1 MLSLE
6 EYRTLANDEI
16 AAIPYPATPNG
27 LYEPIAYTMDLGGK
41 RLRPAL
47 VLMACEAMGGD
58 VKKAVKPAVGL
69 ELFHNFT
76 LLHDDVMDNADVRRG
91 KPTVHRRWNDN
102 TAILSGDAMLTMSS
116 QYVAQVD
123 PAVLPEM
130 MRLFNQTAMEI
141 YEGQQYDMDFEV
153 RNNVTIEE
161 YIDMIRLKTSVLIG
175 CACKMGAL
183 IAGASEANAQALY
196 ETGLYLGLAFQ
207 LQDDVLDV
215 WGDEATFGKAIGGD
229 IMNNKKT
236 FLLIGAMQK
245 AQGDDAN
252 ELRRWINNDY
262 ALRSEKVPA
271 VTALYERLGMR
282 EAADEAIK
290 RYDDMAFEALSKVEM
305 SDEAREAFVQ
315 LIKGLVGRKK

>member
-6 EYRTLANDEI
+6 EYRKLANDEI

-58 VKKAVKPAVGL
+58 VKKAIKPAVGL

-116 QYVAQVD
+116 QYVAQVE
-123 PAVLPEM
+123 PAVLPEI

-153 RNNVTIEE
+153 RNNVTLE
-161 YIDMIRLKTSVLIG
+161 
-175 CACKMGAL
+175 
-183 IAGASEANAQALY
+183 
-196 ETGLYLGLAFQ
+196 
-207 LQDDVLDV
+207 
-215 WGDEATFGKAIGGD
+215 
-229 IMNNKKT
+229 
-236 FLLIGAMQK
+236 
-245 AQGDDAN
+245 
-252 ELRRWINNDY
+252 
-262 ALRSEKVPA
+262 
-271 VTALYERLGMR
+271 
-282 EAADEAIK
+282 
-290 RYDDMAFEALSKVEM
+290 
-305 SDEAREAFVQ
+305 
-315 LIKGLVGRKK
+315 

>member
-6 EYRTLANDEI
+6 EYRKLAKDEI

-58 VKKAVKPAVGL
+58 VKKAIKPAVGL

-116 QYVAQVD
+116 QYVAQVE
-123 PAVLPEM
+123 PAVLPEI

-252 ELRRWINNDY
+252 ELRRWINNEY
-262 ALRSEKVPA
+262 ALRS
-271 VTALYERLGMR
+271 
-282 EAADEAIK
+282 
-290 RYDDMAFEALSKVEM
+290 LS
-305 SDEAREAFVQ
+305 
-315 LIKGLVGRKK
+315 LIHI

>member
-1 MLSLE
+1 MLQFQDYVNVASQ
-6 EYRTLANDEI
+6 AI
-16 AAIPYPATPNG
+16 ADIKYPASPAA
-27 LYEPIAYTMDLGGK
+27 LYEPIAYTMALGGK
-41 RLRPAL
+41 RLRPVL
-47 VLMACEAMGGD
+47 TLMACDAFCGD
-58 VKKAVKPAVGL
+58 HSRALNQAVGI
-69 ELFHNFT
+69 ELYHNFT
-76 LLHDDVMDNADVRRG
+76 LLHDDVMDKADVRRG
-91 KPTVHRRWNDN
+91 KPTVHVRWNDN
-102 TAILSGDAMLTMSS
+102 VAILSGDAMLTMAG
-116 QYVAQVD
+116 QHVARTD
-123 PAVLPEM
+123 AAHLA
-130 MRLFNQTAMEI
+130 TAMELFNRTAMEV
-141 YEGQQYDMDFEV
+141 YDGQQYDMDFEC
-153 RNNVTIEE
+153 RNDVTEDE
-161 YIDMIRLKTSVLIG
+161 YIAMIRLKTSVLLG

-290 RYDDMAFEALSKVEM
+290 RYDDMDFDALSKVEM

-315 LIKGLVGRKK
+315 LIKGLVDRKK

>member
-6 EYRTLANDEI
+6 EYRKLANDEI

-116 QYVAQVD
+116 QYVAQVE
-123 PAVLPEM
+123 PAVLPEI

-153 RNNVTIEE
+153 RNNVTLEE

-183 IAGASEANAQALY
+183 IAGEIGRASC
-196 ETGLYLGLAFQ
+196 
-207 LQDDVLDV
+207 
-215 WGDEATFGKAIGGD
+215 
-229 IMNNKKT
+229 
-236 FLLIGAMQK
+236 
-245 AQGDDAN
+245 
-252 ELRRWINNDY
+252 R
-262 ALRSEKVPA
+262 
-271 VTALYERLGMR
+271 ER
-282 EAADEAIK
+282 
-290 RYDDMAFEALSKVEM
+290 V
-305 SDEAREAFVQ
+305 
-315 LIKGLVGRKK
+315 

>member
-6 EYRTLANDEI
+6 EYRKLANDEI

-58 VKKAVKPAVGL
+58 VEKAVKPAVGL

-116 QYVAQVD
+116 QYVAQVE
-123 PAVLPEM
+123 PAVLPEI

-153 RNNVTIEE
+153 RNNVTLEE

-229 IMNNKKT
+229 IMNTKTT

-290 RYDDMAFEALSKVEM
+290 RYNDMAFDALSRVEM

>member
-6 EYRTLANDEI
+6 EYRKLANDEI

-116 QYVAQVD
+116 QYVAQVE
-123 PAVLPEM
+123 PAVLPEI

-141 YEGQQYDMDFEV
+141 YEGQ
-153 RNNVTIEE
+153 
-161 YIDMIRLKTSVLIG
+161 
-175 CACKMGAL
+175 
-183 IAGASEANAQALY
+183 
-196 ETGLYLGLAFQ
+196 
-207 LQDDVLDV
+207 
-215 WGDEATFGKAIGGD
+215 
-229 IMNNKKT
+229 
-236 FLLIGAMQK
+236 
-245 AQGDDAN
+245 
-252 ELRRWINNDY
+252 
-262 ALRSEKVPA
+262 
-271 VTALYERLGMR
+271 
-282 EAADEAIK
+282 
-290 RYDDMAFEALSKVEM
+290 
-305 SDEAREAFVQ
+305 
-315 LIKGLVGRKK
+315 

>member
-6 EYRTLANDEI
+6 EYRKLANDEI

-58 VKKAVKPAVGL
+58 VKKAIKPAVGL

-116 QYVAQVD
+116 QYVAQVE
-123 PAVLPEM
+123 PAVLPEI

-141 YEGQQYDMDFEV
+141 YEGQQYDMDF
-153 RNNVTIEE
+153 
-161 YIDMIRLKTSVLIG
+161 
-175 CACKMGAL
+175 
-183 IAGASEANAQALY
+183 
-196 ETGLYLGLAFQ
+196 
-207 LQDDVLDV
+207 
-215 WGDEATFGKAIGGD
+215 
-229 IMNNKKT
+229 
-236 FLLIGAMQK
+236 
-245 AQGDDAN
+245 
-252 ELRRWINNDY
+252 
-262 ALRSEKVPA
+262 
-271 VTALYERLGMR
+271 
-282 EAADEAIK
+282 
-290 RYDDMAFEALSKVEM
+290 
-305 SDEAREAFVQ
+305 
-315 LIKGLVGRKK
+315 

>member
-6 EYRTLANDEI
+6 EYRKLANDEI

-58 VKKAVKPAVGL
+58 VKKAIKPAVGL

-116 QYVAQVD
+116 QYVAQVE
-123 PAVLPEM
+123 PAVLPEI

-153 RNNVTIEE
+153 RNNVTLEE
-161 YIDMIRLKTSVLIG
+161 YIDMIRLKTSVLILS
-175 CACKMGAL
+175 L
-183 IAGASEANAQALY
+183 IH
-196 ETGLYLGLAFQ
+196 
-207 LQDDVLDV
+207 
-215 WGDEATFGKAIGGD
+215 I
-229 IMNNKKT
+229 
-236 FLLIGAMQK
+236 
-245 AQGDDAN
+245 
-252 ELRRWINNDY
+252 
-262 ALRSEKVPA
+262 
-271 VTALYERLGMR
+271 
-282 EAADEAIK
+282 
-290 RYDDMAFEALSKVEM
+290 
-305 SDEAREAFVQ
+305 
-315 LIKGLVGRKK
+315 

>member
-1 MLSLE
+1 MLNLD
-6 EYRTLANDEI
+6 EYRKMANDEI
-16 AAIPYPATPNG
+16 AAIPYPTTPKG
-27 LYEPIAYTMDLGGK
+27 LYEPISYTMDLGGK

-58 VKKAVKPAVGL
+58 TSKALKAAVGL

-76 LLHDDVMDNADVRRG
+76 LLHDDVMDKADVRRG
-91 KPTVHRRWNDN
+91 KPTVHRRWNEN
-102 TAILSGDAMLTMSS
+102 TAILSGDAMLTMAT
-116 QYVAQVD
+116 QYVAQVEPVVL
-123 PAVLPEM
+123 PAVME
-130 MRLFNQTAMEI
+130 LFNRTAMEI

-153 RNNVTIEE
+153 RNNVTVEE
-161 YIDMIRLKTSVLIG
+161 YIEMIRLKTSVLLG
-175 CACKMGAL
+175 CACKMGAI

-196 ETGLYLGLAFQ
+196 DTGVYLGLAFQ

-245 AQGDDAN
+245 AQDDDAN
-252 ELRRWINNDY
+252 ELRRWLNDEY
-262 ALRSEKVPA
+262 ALRSEKVAA

-290 RYDDMAFEALSKVEM
+290 RYNDMALDALNKAELSE
-305 SDEAREAFVQ
+305 EARESFVKF
-315 LIKGLVGRKK
+315 IEGLVGRKS

>member
-1 MLSLE
+1 
-6 EYRTLANDEI
+6 
-16 AAIPYPATPNG
+16 
-27 LYEPIAYTMDLGGK
+27 
-41 RLRPAL
+41 
-47 VLMACEAMGGD
+47 
-58 VKKAVKPAVGL
+58 
-69 ELFHNFT
+69 
-76 LLHDDVMDNADVRRG
+76 
-91 KPTVHRRWNDN
+91 
-102 TAILSGDAMLTMSS
+102 MLTMSS

-123 PAVLPEM
+123 PAVLPEI

-153 RNNVTIEE
+153 RNNVTLEE

-183 IAGASEANAQALY
+183 IAGASESNAQALY

-229 IMNNKKT
+229 ILAGKKT
-236 FLLIGAMQK
+236 FMLI
-245 AQGDDAN
+245 
-252 ELRRWINNDY
+252 DY

-290 RYDDMAFEALSKVEM
+290 RYNDMAFDALSRVEM